1 MEFALLYE
9 LANPKPWHDR
19 SEYNKWWEGL
29 EQVVLAEQLG
39 FAAVW
44 AVEHHFLKELS
55 SSSAPEVW
63 LTACAM
69 RTERIRIGHGV
80 VLLPNNINQPLRV
93 AERIAGLDIMS
104 NGRVEFGVGRGS
116 SWQELGG
123 FEVPPELSR
132 EQVIENA
139 TIIPQL
145 FQTDSFSS
153 KGKFVNIPPSQ
164 R

>member
-39 FAAVW
+39 FDAVW
-44 AVEHHFLKELS
+44 AVEHHFLEELS

-80 VLLPNNINQPLRV
+80 VLLPNNFNHPIRV
-93 AERIAGLDIMS
+93 AERIADRMLF
-104 NGRVEFGVGRGS
+104 R
-116 SWQELGG
+116 
-123 FEVPPELSR
+123 SR
-132 EQVIENA
+132 RLALAPKWFFFFFAQQNSR
-139 TIIPQL
+139 Q
-145 FQTDSFSS
+145 
-153 KGKFVNIPPSQ
+153 
-164 R
+164 